1 MCSEACGVGKQE
13 FTRKQSPWG
22 VKTASD
28 CEQTEKKKEECILT
42 GCSGRYF
49 KTSKTCRSC
58 CIISLKS
65 IIGICFNFPFVF
77 LIKLRRRMKLLKEL
91 RTLCEV
97 LTKKSYIPWNI
108 YLIN

>member
-28 CEQTEKKKEECILT
+28 CEQTEGKKEECILT

-49 KTSKTCRSC
+49 KTS
-58 CIISLKS
+58 
-65 IIGICFNFPFVF
+65 
-77 LIKLRRRMKLLKEL
+77 
-91 RTLCEV
+91 
-97 LTKKSYIPWNI
+97 
-108 YLIN
+108 